1 MVVLTAL
8 AGKNHEKQ
16 RPEAKAAA
24 RSNLGRKEM
33 EMETPAYPVRISS
46 RANATKAA
54 DCATAAVAVHLTRCC
69 DGGLAAHLLSALA
82 ATTEQRNGAMYLSD

>member
-1 MVVLTAL
+1 
-8 AGKNHEKQ
+8 
-16 RPEAKAAA
+16 
-24 RSNLGRKEM
+24 
-33 EMETPAYPVRISS
+33 METPAYPVRISS

-82 ATTEQRNGAMYLSD
+82 AAAEQRNGGTDHASDQCRHGPVGSGMVLRPPST